1 MKPLIT
7 EGEYYYKIVTFAP
20 CGHAEKISSALSDSG
35 AGTIGNYGN
44 CSFQSKGE
52 GYFKPLKG
60 SNPFIGVEG
69 KTEKSE
75 EIKIEMIFPKWKMNE
90 IINSL
95 RSSHPYEEPA
105 FDIIPLKNKPIDFG
119 YGVIGELVEPAKAK
133 LFLSEVKKLLS
144 LPVIKTAGN
153 LEKEIRRVALL
164 GGSGGNY
171 LSYALSAKADIFIT
185 ADLHY
190 HNYFDAR
197 DRIIIADC
205 GHYETEIFGLDELKA
220 LLEDL
225 FAPEIIIIKTK
236 NITNPIIY
244 F

>member
-1 MKPLIT
+1 M
-7 EGEYYYKIVTFAP
+7 
-20 CGHAEKISSALSDSG
+20 
-35 AGTIGNYGN
+35 
-44 CSFQSKGE
+44 
-52 GYFKPLKG
+52 
-60 SNPFIGVEG
+60 
-69 KTEKSE
+69 
-75 EIKIEMIFPKWKMNE
+75 
-90 IINSL
+90 
-95 RSSHPYEEPA
+95 
-105 FDIIPLKNKPIDFG
+105 
-119 YGVIGELVEPAKAK
+119 
-133 LFLSEVKKLLS
+133 LS

-171 LSYALSAKADIFIT
+171 LSYALIAKADIFIT